1 MVASMMTE
9 DNEMTSRSE
18 ETKKVDV
25 NIVQFELDVSIPTFE
40 VEFMKLKLI
49 PGLNQVAKPS
59 VFEKWV
65 TYAMIGMSVWL
76 EKRAY
81 DDLIKA

>member
-1 MVASMMTE
+1 
-9 DNEMTSRSE
+9 
-18 ETKKVDV
+18 
-25 NIVQFELDVSIPTFE
+25 
-40 VEFMKLKLI
+40 MKLKLI

-81 DDLIKA
+81 DDLIKAQINKLSLKDEKMYVNNRLAS